1 MPSLEMKHRLYG
13 TQAEFSSTA
22 VQGFTMTPI
31 GFYI

>member
-1 MPSLEMKHRLYG
+1 MPSLGMKRRLYG

-22 VQGFTMTPI
+22 VQGFALAPI